1 MTGGSSPSPEVERNP
16 FLDENARVSSPS
28 PESSSNEGSRPG
40 SAGGGRVRFGAG
52 EAVDQSGNRTAFNLR
67 DSGSPSE
74 LGLLTTISNP
84 GSPIQIN
91 LDSYF
96 ATGRNGDSSNPP
108 NPPAIITDPVR
119 SSLPAPPRS
128 VYKKPRFD
136 EADELNEKYDDFQP
150 KNERTSKYGGS
161 FSAPNSARSSPTLNA
176 FSVGAGQAQGAV
188 PVEDIPM
195 LNIHGNPVSTPG
207 NQNGNAE
214 VEKPNVTA
222 TTEAHDLVRQH
233 TRRGAPSRFYAP
245 KVNQPQSGFS
255 TPVEHGHGDYVEKP
269 EQFRGGV
276 LSSLLTL
283 YNNTSNTS
291 NTSDTSRGHK
301 PTPSIAS
308 TSASGRTTPKW
319 YSKSANN
326 STTSLGSLLAA
337 TGTAN
342 ATAMLGA
349 PPNAVAPGI
358 GREKRP
364 RLGARSHSGGLVD
377 KLKNMSRTNLDQ
389 EIRVSNKPITYVQS
403 TDGIEQITVHIA
415 ELLQRQRYILK
426 ICRALML
433 YGAPTHRLEGKDSF

>member
-1 MTGGSSPSPEVERNP
+1 MAGGSSPSPGVERDP
-16 FLDENARVSSPS
+16 FLDENVRVSS
-28 PESSSNEGSRPG
+28 PESSSAEGSRPG
-40 SAGGGRVRFGAG
+40 SAGGGRVRFGPG
-52 EAVDQSGNRTAFNLR
+52 EAVDQSGNRTAFNIR

-74 LGLLTTISNP
+74 YGLLTTISNP
-84 GSPIQIN
+84 SSPIQIN

-96 ATGRNGDSSNPP
+96 ATDRNGDSSNSANPP
-108 NPPAIITDPVR
+108 DPPAIITDPVR
-119 SSLPAPPRS
+119 NPVRATLPAPPRS

-150 KNERTSKYGGS
+150 RSQRTSKYGGS

-195 LNIHGNPVSTPG
+195 LNIHGNPISTPG
-207 NQNGNAE
+207 NKTGNTTE

-255 TPVEHGHGDYVEKP
+255 TPIEHGHGDYVEKP

-283 YNNTSNTS
+283 YNNSS
-291 NTSDTSRGHK
+291 SSSDIRGHK

-349 PPNAVAPGI
+349 PPTAVAPGL
-358 GREKRP
+358 GRKERP

-389 EIRVSNKPITYVQS
+389 EIRVSNEPIAY
-403 TDGIEQITVHIA
+403 
-415 ELLQRQRYILK
+415 
-426 ICRALML
+426 
-433 YGAPTHRLEGKDSF
+433 APVRVCAAN